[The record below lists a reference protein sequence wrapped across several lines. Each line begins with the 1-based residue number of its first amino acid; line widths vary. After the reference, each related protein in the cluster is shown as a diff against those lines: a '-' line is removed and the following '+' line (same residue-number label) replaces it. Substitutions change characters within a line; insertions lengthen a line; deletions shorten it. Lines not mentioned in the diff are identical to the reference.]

1 MHEQTYH
8 AMYSREFLF
17 GRWLWI
23 LTIAI
28 IQERTFTLKQ
38 PFPTRTCEGQYE
50 SETQSPMLFPLFS
63 SLTCHFVR
71 LAGIIAPVLQKCLV
85 IAKVMSTWQKSSKS
99 HIVTAP
105 FLPFSSIH
113 RHFPSPPSPSPPFL
127 SSHIF
132 IYLFAYFKWWIP
144 APGFHGPRPA
154 PVSPGCLP
162 IRSVTEAVCKGMIH
176 SAGYLTLP
184 TSRPLSLSL
193 FHSLSCSLYAESFVN
208 VLEPLLNQ

>member
-99 HIVTAP
+99 HSHCAVPPILVYP
-105 FLPFSSIH
+105 SSFS
-113 RHFPSPPSPSPPFL
+113 L
-127 SSHIF
+127 SS
-132 IYLFAYFKWWIP
+132 
-144 APGFHGPRPA
+144 
-154 PVSPGCLP
+154 
-162 IRSVTEAVCKGMIH
+162 
-176 SAGYLTLP
+176 
-184 TSRPLSLSL
+184 LSLSPILILSYFYL
-193 FHSLSCSLYAESFVN
+193 FICLLQMMNTCSRVSWPQACTSFSWLSPYQVCNRGCV
-208 VLEPLLNQ
+208 